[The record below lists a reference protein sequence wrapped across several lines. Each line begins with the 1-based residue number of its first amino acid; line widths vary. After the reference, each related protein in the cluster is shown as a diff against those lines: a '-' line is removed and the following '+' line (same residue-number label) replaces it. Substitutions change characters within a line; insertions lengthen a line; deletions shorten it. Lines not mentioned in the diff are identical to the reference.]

1 MHYVFFFL
9 YKATERKKNDCCN
22 VSSIKRNTV
31 ALCTSLVASVYILK
45 TSWTKNKGLNKFFS
59 FTRTLWFNE
68 VPVNQWSEFCLILCN
83 LQLRYFGWTVWRSRD
98 ISLSRAPIKVQSRH
112 CPYTGLCVR
121 SSLCVGNWIILMKL
135 WTSGEVLT
143 EIFLLTFS

>member
-1 MHYVFFFL
+1 MPFFF

-59 FTRTLWFNE
+59 FIRKLWFNE
-68 VPVNQWSEFCLILCN
+68 VLVNQWSEFCLILCN

-98 ISLSRAPIKVQSRH
+98 IKGSNQRPKQTLPIYTVY
-112 CPYTGLCVR
+112 YTGLCVQ
-121 SSLCVGNWIILMKL
+121 SSLCEGNLIIWGLK
-135 WTSGEVLT
+135 S
-143 EIFLLTFS
+143 